1 MHVKLQCVL
10 ESFIKLQEL
19 RDIQEKYTI
28 SLYIEKEA
36 TSEHN

>member
-28 SLYIEKEA
+28 SLYIEKETTA
-36 TSEHN
+36 EQN